1 MAKIF
6 IYPTTSLILSDLV
19 ARYGHTPL
27 SSATAVRE
35 RVQTAG
41 IESVPLQITPEEPKK
56 GLRWAA
62 VEVPSGVRGRM
73 ALYGPM
79 IEACDAA
86 IVIEDADFAF
96 GCMGCART
104 NELVKYL
111 IREKNVPR
119 LDLDYPKNED
129 EGTRFVAAI
138 RRPRYGSHRSP
149 AARSTAGSSRRLT
162 RRHGRSMAR
171 YSSPTLH

>member
-1 MAKIF
+1 MAKVF
-6 IYPTTSLILSDLV
+6 IYPATSLILSDLV

-27 SSATAVRE
+27 SSAVAIRE

-41 IESVPLQITPEEPKK
+41 LESVPLQITPEEPKK

-79 IEACDAA
+79 IEGCDAA
-86 IVIEDADFAF
+86 IIINDADLAF

-104 NELVKYL
+104 NELIKYL
-111 IREKNVPR
+111 VREKKVPR
-119 LDLDYPKNED
+119 LDLAYPKSEE
-129 EGTRFVAAI
+129 EGVRFVAAI
-138 RRPRYGSHRSP
+138 KRFLEGL
-149 AARSTAGSSRRLT
+149 G
-162 RRHGRSMAR
+162 GGK
-171 YSSPTLH
+171 

>member
-1 MAKIF
+1 MAKVF
-6 IYPTTSLILSDLV
+6 IYPATSLILSDLV

-27 SSATAVRE
+27 SSATAIRE
-35 RVQTAG
+35 RIQTAG

-86 IVIEDADFAF
+86 IVIDDADLAF

-111 IREKNVPR
+111 IRERDVPR
-119 LDLDYPKNED
+119 LDLMYPKSEE
-129 EGTRFVAAI
+129 EGVRFVAAI
-138 RRPRYGSHRSP
+138 KRFLDGL
-149 AARSTAGSSRRLT
+149 GGKL
-162 RRHGRSMAR
+162 
-171 YSSPTLH
+171 